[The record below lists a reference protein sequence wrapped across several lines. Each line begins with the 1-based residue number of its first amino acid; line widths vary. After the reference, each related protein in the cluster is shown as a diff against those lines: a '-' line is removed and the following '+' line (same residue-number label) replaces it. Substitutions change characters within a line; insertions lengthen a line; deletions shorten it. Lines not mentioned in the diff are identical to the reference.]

1 MRLMTPFARL
11 GITPNML
18 TAISL
23 LLSIL
28 AAAVIS
34 QGLLVIG
41 GLLVLLAG
49 TFDMFDGAMARVQ
62 NASTSFGA
70 FFDSTL
76 DRYSESII
84 LLGLLVY
91 ALQRSPDFK
100 EPLWPTSHEQTWM
113 ILFLYMAMVGSFLV
127 SYTKARAEGLGVECH
142 TGILARPERV
152 VILALGLLSGTSI
165 WMLALLAVFT
175 NITAI
180 ERMIAVKN
188 AMPVSSPI
196 ILPIPSRLSRCRES
210 HSGEIQK
217 AQGESIVRDAHYAS
231 SDTTGT
237 TTCNEV

>member
-28 AAAVIS
+28 AAAVIT

-49 TFDMFDGAMARVQ
+49 SFDMFDGAMARVQ

-188 AMPVSSPI
+188 AMRVSSPI
-196 ILPIPSRLSRCRES
+196 ITPIPSRLSLSRES
-210 HSGEIQK
+210 YSGETQK
-217 AQGESIVRDAHYAS
+217 AQGESIARDAHYAS

>member
-1 MRLMTPFARL
+1 MGETTRNATHDTVRTV
-11 GITPNML
+11 GYHSNML

-28 AAAVIS
+28 AAAVIT

-113 ILFLYMAMVGSFLV
+113 ILFLYMAMVGSFCRGVIYYACV
-127 SYTKARAEGLGVECH
+127 SYTKARAEGLAVECH
-142 TGILARPERV
+142 VGILARPERV
-152 VILALGLLSGTSI
+152 IILALGLLSGTSI

-175 NITAI
+175 NVTAT
-180 ERMIAVKN
+180 ERIIAVRN
-188 AMPVSSPI
+188 VMRVSSPI
-196 ILPIPSRLSRCRES
+196 ISPIPSRL
-210 HSGEIQK
+210 
-217 AQGESIVRDAHYAS
+217 
-231 SDTTGT
+231 
-237 TTCNEV
+237 